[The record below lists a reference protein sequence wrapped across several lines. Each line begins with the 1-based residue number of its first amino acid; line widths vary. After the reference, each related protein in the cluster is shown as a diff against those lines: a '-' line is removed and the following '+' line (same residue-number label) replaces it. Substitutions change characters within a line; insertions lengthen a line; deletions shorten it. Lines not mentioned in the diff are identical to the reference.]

1 MTTTN
6 KGLIQ
11 PANGSY
17 VDTWDQPVNNDWSYI
32 DTAFGG
38 AVSLNATG
46 ISAHTLT
53 LTEYRPLIIEVTG
66 AISNNV
72 VYTIPSGIGG
82 QWIVI
87 NNTTDA
93 TGGPWTISFTCA
105 GSGYSISCPRATT
118 TNLMCDGVNV
128 NFADGRPGSPGGSN
142 TQVQYNN
149 NGTLAGS
156 SNFVFTGTNVGI
168 GTSSPSATL
177 DVNGTSVL
185 RGTVNIIS
193 GNNLD
198 LYNSDNTNQFT
209 INNIGATGS
218 TNAGLSFVSS
228 GVSER
233 MRIDTS
239 GNVGIGTTS
248 PGYKLVTASSAIN
261 SKIEIQNTSTAA
273 STSKTSALQFTGTDT
288 SGTIKES
295 GDIYIIP
302 ADNDYVGSNMTFYTR
317 GSDTLS
323 ERMRITSSGNVG
335 IGTTSPGQNLTVVGS
350 IEATNIIIADN
361 QIQFGSNSNIWYQA
375 GGNQATLRSGASGN
389 YTYFNF
395 ISNAQIPLIG
405 GSTLTFSGNSGS
417 NEHMRIATNGSVGI
431 GDSNPFSTLSIS
443 NTGNTG
449 YNMPISATF
458 RALSGAL
465 NAAANSSNNL
475 GTFSCTTTNAS
486 SLSVHVVRTA
496 NGSDWTTTSMGLTY
510 DVDTTQAA
518 GGGIWFNNGCIGIN
532 TLTPDQA
539 LTVNG
544 YIHSTSGGFQ
554 FPDGTIQATAATGY
568 TPPTAFSAIG
578 TYAFLYY
585 NGGIVASGGTVTSNG
600 ANLFPCDT
608 NIANVSSIASGQ
620 VWQCMG
626 YNGGYS
632 ATLWL
637 RIS

>member
-168 GTSSPSATL
+168 GTSSPVGKLDILTGTNRGFFDDSAGSL
-177 DVNGTSVL
+177 FRLNSVNAANSVYAPLGLNGSVL
-185 RGTVNIIS
+185 T
-193 GNNLD
+193 
-198 LYNSDNTNQFT
+198 FE
-209 INNIGATGS
+209 INATES
-218 TNAGLSFVSS
+218 A
-228 GVSER
+228 
-233 MRIDTS
+233 RIDSS

-248 PGYKLVTASSAIN
+248 PSARLNILSAGGWTSSN
-261 SKIEIQNTSTAA
+261 WGKGFYVNTSG
-273 STSKTSALQFTGTDT
+273 SACN
-288 SGTIKES
+288 
-295 GDIYIIP
+295 P
-302 ADNDYVGSNMTFYTR
+302 AIGISDYTGSNNWAIVNLSGALTFNT
-317 GSDTLS
+317 GPAITDSTTAGV
-323 ERMRITSSGNVG
+323 ERMRIDSSGNVG

>member
-32 DTAFGG
+32 DAAFGG
-38 AVSLNATG
+38 VTSLNATG
-46 ISAHTLT
+46 VSAVTLT
-53 LTEYRPLIIEVTG
+53 LTQYQPMAIAISG
-66 AISNNV
+66 AMSNNV
-72 VYTIPSGIGG
+72 TYTIPSGVGG
-82 QWIVI
+82 NWIVR
-87 NNTTDA
+87 NTTTDA
-93 TGGPWTISFTCA
+93 TGGPWTVTFASGGG
-105 GSGYSISCPRATT
+105 GSTVTVIRSVNSNIWSDG
-118 TNLMCDGVNV
+118 TNMYFSDS
-128 NFADGRPGSPGGSN
+128 RPAAAAGSN

-149 NGTLAGS
+149 SGLLSGA
-156 SNFVFTGTNVGI
+156 NV
-168 GTSSPSATL
+168 
-177 DVNGTSVL
+177 
-185 RGTVNIIS
+185 
-193 GNNLD
+193 
-198 LYNSDNTNQFT
+198 YY
-209 INNIGATGS
+209 
-218 TNAGLSFVSS
+218 
-228 GVSER
+228 
-233 MRIDTS
+233 IDTS
-239 GNVGIGTTS
+239 GNVGIGTSSPQQLLAVGNGTDQVGAGVSGVISTIYFGTPTNQSGGIKLISYDRGTGSLNFIGNSVASLSTQMTLDNSGNVGIGTTNPVTKLSVVGDVGVSYGSSICFTNNGTTS
-248 PGYKLVTASSAIN
+248 YTANKAIYNYYDGTYDVLQFQSSGASSGIITFNAGPV
-261 SKIEIQNTSTAA
+261 AA
-273 STSKTSALQFTGTDT
+273 
-288 SGTIKES
+288 
-295 GDIYIIP
+295 
-302 ADNDYVGSNMTFYTR
+302 TR
-317 GSDTLS
+317 N
-323 ERMRITSSGNVG
+323 EAMRITSSGNVG

-405 GSTLTFSGNSGS
+405 GSMLTFSGNSGS

-443 NTGNTG
+443 NTDNTG

-510 DVDTTQAA
+510 DVDTAQAA
-518 GGGIWFNNGCIGIN
+518 GGGIWFNNGRIGIN

-544 YIHSTSGGFQ
+544 YIHSTSGGFE

-578 TYAFLYY
+578 TYAFLFY

-600 ANLFPCDT
+600 ANLFPSDT
-608 NIANVSSIASGQ
+608 DVASVSVISSGQ
-620 VWQCMG
+620 VWRCMG
-626 YNGGYS
+626 YNGGTGV
-632 ATLWL
+632 TLWL

>member
-32 DTAFGG
+32 DAAFGG
-38 AVSLNATG
+38 VTSLNATG
-46 ISAHTLT
+46 VSAVTLT
-53 LTEYRPLIIEVTG
+53 LTQYQPMAIAISG
-66 AISNNV
+66 AMSNNV
-72 VYTIPSGIGG
+72 TYTIPSGVGG
-82 QWIVI
+82 NWIVR
-87 NNTTDA
+87 NTTTDA
-93 TGGPWTISFTCA
+93 TGGPWTVTFASGGG
-105 GSGYSISCPRATT
+105 GSTVTVIRSVNSNIWSDG
-118 TNLMCDGVNV
+118 TNMYFSDS
-128 NFADGRPGSPGGSN
+128 RPAAAAGSN
-142 TQVQYNN
+142 TQVQYNSS
-149 NGTLAGS
+149 GSLAGS
-156 SNFVFTGTNVGI
+156 ANLTFSGTALTVPTITSPSATALTIQSAGTTAMTVDTSQNVGI
-168 GTSSPSATL
+168 GTVSPGEKL
-177 DVNGTSVL
+177 DVNGNMLLSGQSTADQYIRVGSGRSGNGYSFIDL
-185 RGTVNIIS
+185 QGDATYISSLRLIRGNGGSNTFSSIEHRGTGELRMVTQEAAPITFYTS
-193 GNNLD
+193 
-198 LYNSDNTNQFT
+198 
-209 INNIGATGS
+209 AT
-218 TNAGLSFVSS
+218 
-228 GVSER
+228 ER
-233 MRIDTS
+233 MRID
-239 GNVGIGTTS
+239 
-248 PGYKLVTASSAIN
+248 
-261 SKIEIQNTSTAA
+261 
-273 STSKTSALQFTGTDT
+273 
-288 SGTIKES
+288 
-295 GDIYIIP
+295 
-302 ADNDYVGSNMTFYTR
+302 
-317 GSDTLS
+317 
-323 ERMRITSSGNVG
+323 SSGNVG
-335 IGTTSPGQNLTVVGS
+335 IGTASPSQNLTVVGS

-518 GGGIWFNNGCIGIN
+518 GGGIWFNNGRIGIN

>member
-32 DTAFGG
+32 DAAFGG
-38 AVSLNATG
+38 VTSLNATG
-46 ISAHTLT
+46 VSAVTLT
-53 LTEYRPLIIEVTG
+53 LTQYQPMAIAISG
-66 AISNNV
+66 AMSNNV
-72 VYTIPSGIGG
+72 TYTIPSGVGG
-82 QWIVI
+82 NWIVR
-87 NNTTDA
+87 NTTTDA
-93 TGGPWTISFTCA
+93 TGGPWTVTFASGGG
-105 GSGYSISCPRATT
+105 GSTVTVIRSVNSNIWSDG
-118 TNLMCDGVNV
+118 TNMYFSDS
-128 NFADGRPGSPGGSN
+128 RPAAAAGSN
-142 TQVQYNN
+142 TQIQYN
-149 NGTLAGS
+149 S
-156 SNFVFTGTNVGI
+156 SGLLGGANVYYNDTSGNVGI
-168 GTSSPSATL
+168 GTTSPGATL

-185 RGTVNIIS
+185 RGTVNITS

-248 PGYKLVTASSAIN
+248 PSSFASKLVVGTSDNANGVIASAATGLVRIGGYSSGKSAGYIEALNTA
-261 SKIEIQNTSTAA
+261 Q
-273 STSKTSALQFTGTDT
+273 SALSPLWFGGSILQFAT
-288 SGTIKES
+288 SG
-295 GDIYIIP
+295 
-302 ADNDYVGSNMTFYTR
+302 
-317 GSDTLS
+317 S
-323 ERMRITSSGNVG
+323 EAMRIDSSGNVG

-518 GGGIWFNNGCIGIN
+518 GGGIWFNNGRIGIN

-544 YIHSTSGGFQ
+544 YIHSTSGGFE
-554 FPDGTIQATAATGY
+554 FPDNTVQTTAAVTATGTGGLY
-568 TPPTAFSAIG
+568 
-578 TYAFLYY
+578 TYALLQYL
-585 NGGIVASGGTVTSNG
+585 GGAIAAGTNVTSNG
-600 ANLFPCDT
+600 SNLVYVDAAGVGSQYIP
-608 NIANVSSIASGQ
+608 AGQ
-620 VWQCMG
+620 IWQAMG
-626 YNGGYS
+626 YGNS
-632 ATLWL
+632 PTLFQ
-637 RIS
+637 RTS